1 MRQLIHSL
9 GLFIRG
15 ILRRAYYWGFALLL
29 DPFDI
34 YNRFIKLYL
43 PEKWQA
49 DMNLPNEWWGFG
61 ALIVLLFWSAVLTYH
76 ELRQENIQLKER
88 ARSNRPKQGFSD
100 QLGFALDIGQT
111 LRYALNN
118 IGDAAIAF
126 PQWIQATPKT
136 RLRHLIIE
144 WEGLIHDLILVAIGA
159 AEATLA
165 MDNGEYLGQQRLQDK
180 SRNILD
186 ARSRRLTELIQ
197 RINTVHILEEFDASE
212 WEQKFS
218 DLDSAVGKFL
228 RLVKKP

>member
-9 GLFIRG
+9 GLFIGG

-34 YNRFIKLYL
+34 YNRFIKPSL

-49 DMNLPNEWWGFG
+49 DMNLPNEWGFG
-61 ALIVLLFWSAVLTYH
+61 ALIGLLIWSAVLTYH

-100 QLGFALDIGQT
+100 QLGFALHIGQT
-111 LRYALNN
+111 LRDALNN
-118 IGDAAIAF
+118 IGDAVISF
-126 PQWIQATPKT
+126 PQWMVATPKA

-144 WEGLIHDLILVAIGA
+144 WEGLIHDLILVAVGT

-165 MDNGEYLGQQRLQDK
+165 MDNGKYLGQQRLQHE

-218 DLDSAVGKFL
+218 DLDSTVGKFL